1 MTKTLITLAGGLCL
15 AMSVSVA
22 LAETSD
28 VAKLLKAAATEV
40 SYLSFDQAI
49 PIFGEAQRLASEG
62 SEQWQA
68 AVFGRAI
75 CLQQIAPVT
84 VDRLGQSVALYNSLI
99 DRFPKGTYTQ
109 QCMMALGRIEELVD
123 YLGDQP
129 RRPEARAWYEK
140 ARDTSPVNSPMS
152 HEATL
157 RIASTY
163 IQTYDPQQCQL
174 AMTILE
180 DWLKQYPDNPL
191 ASAMWQYCGDTWF
204 WPIGDEKKAV
214 SCYLKADELGLL
226 EKGREGP
233 TYWRMAVLAERNDLR
248 ETAIAYYSKVITK
261 TPTSGKAFE
270 AQLALKRMGVP
281 VPRIELFD
289 AAMNQPTTQPAAPA
303 QPMERS

>member
-1 MTKTLITLAGGLCL
+1 MTKTLLTLAGRLCL
-15 AMSVSVA
+15 ALSASLA

-28 VAKLLKAAATEV
+28 VAKILKDAATEV
-40 SYLSFDQAI
+40 SYLSFDQAL
-49 PIFGEAQRLASEG
+49 PIFGEAQRLAAEG
-62 SEQWQA
+62 SEQWQT

-84 VDRLGQSVALYNSLI
+84 ADRLGQSTSLYTSLI
-99 DRFPKGTYTQ
+99 ERFPQGTYTQ
-109 QCMMALGRIEELVD
+109 QCLMALGRIEELVD

-129 RRPEARAWYEK
+129 RRPEARTWYEK
-140 ARDTSPVNSPMS
+140 ARDTAPVNAPIS
-152 HEATL
+152 HEAML

-163 IQTYDPQQCQL
+163 VQSYEPKQCQM

-180 DWLKQYPDNPL
+180 DWLKKYPDNPL
-191 ASAMWQYCGDTWF
+191 ASAMWQYSGDTWF
-204 WPIGDEKKAV
+204 WPLGDEKKAV
-214 SCYLKADELGLL
+214 NCYLKADELGLL

-281 VPRIELFD
+281 VPSIDLFERRE
-289 AAMNQPTTQPAAPA
+289 NQATTQPADPA
-303 QPMERS
+303 KLMERS